1 MMDSCMG
8 AKPPVMKPE
17 MDTHRALRNARTGS
31 MPSHRHSAVM
41 MRVATVTMSR
51 VMRAMNWAVC
61 TTLGTTCSLR
71 PSEENSD
78 APPPRPNS
86 PKDSAT
92 TMRPRPPSAWMAK
105 RNMLSA

>member
-1 MMDSCMG
+1 MIDSCIG
-8 AKPPVMKPE
+8 AKPPVTKPE
-17 MDTHRALRNARTGS
+17 VDTHSALRNARAGS
-31 MPSHRHSAVM
+31 MPKSRQSPM
-41 MRVATVTMSR
+41 MMTVATDTIMS
-51 VMRAMNWAVC
+51 VMRAMNWVVC

-86 PKDSAT
+86 PKESAT
-92 TMRPRPPSAWMAK
+92 TMRPNPPSKCIMK